1 MNIDF
6 EASFRR
12 IDEIV
17 GNEQDATK
25 ASELWLNHLCK
36 HLELPCEVSGVE
48 DFRWE
53 EPYVLGVADRTE
65 YRRLCR
71 QQPSYRD
78 VFTLDRLEPNAAGSE
93 WSMHADDIGAV
104 VTRKAD
110 GRPFVLGLSELRA
123 AEPARNAQLLQDY
136 CVWFINYR

>member
-17 GNEQDATK
+17 GDEADAGK

-71 QQPSYRD
+71 RQPSYRD
-78 VFTLDRLEPNAAGSE
+78 VLRSIASNRMRPAVNGPCMQTTLEP
-93 WSMHADDIGAV
+93 
-104 VTRKAD
+104 
-110 GRPFVLGLSELRA
+110 L
-123 AEPARNAQLLQDY
+123 
-136 CVWFINYR
+136 